1 MPWIADRN
9 RKRNGNVDLRQKVE
23 ALTGFQFIRDIRAFR
38 GPCTEYRM
46 PNGLRPVGPPTFV
59 APAGFIIGSVQ
70 SRTRATP
77 RCRVC
82 WQAALSIEL
91 GLKFPAVMSQQNRC
105 QARVEL

>member
-46 PNGLRPVGPPTFV
+46 PNGLRPVGPRR
-59 APAGFIIGSVQ
+59 S
-70 SRTRATP
+70 
-77 RCRVC
+77 
-82 WQAALSIEL
+82 
-91 GLKFPAVMSQQNRC
+91 
-105 QARVEL
+105 